1 MKTTPIEKNNQKP
14 KTQTQSLTETEKEEK
29 MEDPENLYSFRAG
42 ASCGLYSMG
51 EEFWENLGEKIN
63 PKPEKEKEEGK

>member
-1 MKTTPIEKNNQKP
+1 MKTTPTEKDNP
-14 KTQTQSLTETEKEEK
+14 KTKTQTETEKEKEK
-29 MEDPENLYSFRAG
+29 MEELENLYTFRAG

-63 PKPEKEKEEGK
+63 PAPEKEKEKKQNP